1 MGARTIAG
9 TLGRPIPVKFAK
21 ITGESP
27 RDKTG
32 RKVIGEKRMKTLQK
46 AAKNYNRRLK
56 YRIKKY
62 YGETNWDN
70 VRALRRA
77 EDRNYI
83 TDIDLSKVTNIK
95 RYNALLKELNKD
107 LTKPY
112 KAEMTNKRRDWMMAM
127 AENGY
132 YVDLTQFPELYDAI
146 MHMSADD
153 VLRWETI
160 YSDLVKDIGYHYK
173 IHDMATHD
181 ELWMDELDKFIASV
195 AAITGKKLPSA
206 RVSLGLE

>member
-9 TLGRPIPVKFAK
+9 TLGKPIPVKFAK
-21 ITGESP
+21 IAGESP
-27 RDKTG
+27 KDKTG
-32 RKVIGEKRMKTLQK
+32 RKVIGEKRMKTLQR
-46 AAKNYNRRLK
+46 AARNYDRRLK

-62 YGETNWDN
+62 YGDVNWDN

-95 RYNALLKELNKD
+95 RYNALLRELNRD

-112 KAEMTNKRRDWMMAM
+112 KVEMTNKRRDWMMAM

-173 IHDMATHD
+173 VHDMATHD
-181 ELWMDELDKFIASV
+181 ELWMDELDKFISSV

-206 RVSLGLE
+206 RVSLGLA